1 MIENKPRLSEHA
13 KKVLLWRE
21 SFLFLDENRFFE
33 IMKMYLGEIKTPY
46 NKQKL
51 IANLEGFLHK
61 KENLVAIKSFLSDD
75 ELEIISAVV
84 FIPDVTEEKLSSF
97 FKNTFT
103 YSFLYEKLLNL
114 EERLILFKTKNENQ
128 VQGNSFVIKFN
139 PLLEDAL
146 FDLININRLLPQIEF
161 LKTEKPASQITPELI
176 VCFISYLLENP
187 TIAKQDGSLKKHSLQ
202 NIPAFFG
209 DEAEKIE
216 ILYKAFLNLG
226 ILKETGHGAEVD
238 WNKFSEFLNLSF
250 AEQTVYIAVSSCA
263 HLSREALRLH
273 SQVFVD
279 TVKNL
284 SDRNFTLDLFLRT
297 GFLVSSSP
305 DDTDFAASENSF
317 KTSRFAKILQ
327 EGRLRLSAQNDDAVT
342 VSTSGGL
349 ERIFETAVSLGI
361 IYVSGMTKAGAKDKD
376 KNKDSEPVYSV
387 SDFLSAQ
394 EQPSEN
400 LSGMLRIDSSL
411 SVSLMPGF
419 APKDIVLLSKFMSL
433 KKYDKVSEF
442 LICRQS
448 VMRGFDLGLSAKE
461 ILQILSERTLYEIP
475 ETLKVQIEEW
485 NSSYSSASFYKGF
498 VLKVDGKAALAAQH
512 NSVLAPHIH
521 TVIAPGIFLLDVSDD
536 AEAIALIKKSGLDFI
551 GKIKSVKEENQSAG
565 FFNLKLNGKKN
576 LEHSGFEIPSEII
589 PKKDSAEIEKELFLK
604 LEQMELDES
613 QKENLEL
620 RIEHKVIV
628 NPSQLNSS
636 VLRLEKS
643 NANAMDYA
651 GKIYVFEQALSN
663 SENIELRFSKEGKK
677 EVSVFG
683 KPVGIRKQSDDV
695 FVQLLLVPENVVK
708 EFSLGKAQF
717 IKRIKK
723 IIY

>member
-13 KKVLLWRE
+13 KRVMLWRE
-21 SFLFLDENRFFE
+21 SFLFLEENHFFE

-114 EERLILFKTKNENQ
+114 EERLILFKTKNENLSK
-128 VQGNSFVIKFN
+128 GDSFVIKFN
-139 PLLEDAL
+139 PLLEDMF

-161 LKTEKPASQITPELI
+161 TKTENPAARITPELI
-176 VCFISYLLENP
+176 SCFISYILENP
-187 TIAKQDGSLKKHSLQ
+187 NIAKQDGTLKKYSLQ
-202 NIPAFFG
+202 NIPVLFG
-209 DEAEKIE
+209 DEKEKIE

-238 WNKFSEFLNLSF
+238 WSKFSDFLNLSF
-250 AEQTVYIAVSSCA
+250 AEQTVYITISSCS
-263 HLSREALRLH
+263 HLSRESLRLH
-273 SQVFVD
+273 SQIFVD

-284 SDRNFTLDLFLRT
+284 SDRVFTLDLFLRT
-297 GFLVSSSP
+297 GFLVS
-305 DDTDFAASENSF
+305 AASFDSSSEGSF
-317 KTSRFAKILQ
+317 KTSRFAKIIQ
-327 EGRLRLSAQNDDAVT
+327 EGRLRLSEHNNDAVT
-342 VSTSGGL
+342 VSTSGAL
-349 ERIFETAVSLGI
+349 ERMFEAAVSLGI
-361 IYVSGMTKAGAKDKD
+361 IYISGTTKDGS
-376 KNKDSEPVYSV
+376 KDSETVYSV
-387 SDFLSAQ
+387 SDFLAAP
-394 EQPSEN
+394 EQCSEN

-411 SVSLMPGF
+411 AVSLMPGF
-419 APKDIVLLSKFMSL
+419 ALRDIVPLSKFMSL

-442 LICRQS
+442 LISRQS
-448 VMRGFDLGLSAKE
+448 IMRGFDIGLSAKE
-461 ILQILSERTLYEIP
+461 ILQILTERTLYEIP

-498 VLKVDGKAALAAQH
+498 VLKVDDKAALAAQH
-512 NSVLAPHIH
+512 NSVLSPHIH
-521 TVIAPGIFLLDVSDD
+521 TVIAPGIFLLDVNDD
-536 AEAIALIKKSGLDFI
+536 AEAVSLIKKSGLDFI
-551 GKIKSVKEENQSAG
+551 GKIKSVKEENRTAG

-576 LEHSGFEIPSEII
+576 FGCSGFETPSEII

-628 NPSQLNSS
+628 NPAQLNSS
-636 VLRLEKS
+636 ILRLEKS

-651 GKIYVFEQALSN
+651 GKIYVFEQALAN
-663 SENIELRFSKEGKK
+663 EEKIELRFAKDGKK
-677 EVSVFG
+677 ELSVFG

-723 IIY
+723 TIY

>member
-13 KKVLLWRE
+13 KRVMLWRE
-21 SFLFLDENRFFE
+21 SFLFLEENHFFE

-114 EERLILFKTKNENQ
+114 EERLILFKTKNENSS
-128 VQGNSFVIKFN
+128 QGDSFVIKFN
-139 PLLEDAL
+139 PLLEDTL

-161 LKTEKPASQITPELI
+161 TKTENPTNRIKPELI
-176 VCFISYLLENP
+176 SCFISYILENP
-187 TIAKQDGSLKKHSLQ
+187 NIAKQDGTLKKHSLQ
-202 NIPAFFG
+202 NIPVVFG
-209 DEAEKIE
+209 DEVKKIE

-238 WNKFSEFLNLSF
+238 WSKFSDFLNLSF
-250 AEQTVYIAVSSCA
+250 AEQTVYITISSCS
-263 HLSREALRLH
+263 HLSRESLRLH
-273 SQVFVD
+273 SQIFVD

-284 SDRNFTLDLFLRT
+284 SDRVFTLDLFLRT
-297 GFLVSSSP
+297 GFLVS
-305 DDTDFAASENSF
+305 AASFDSSSESSF
-317 KTSRFAKILQ
+317 KTSRFAKIIQ
-327 EGRLRLSAQNDDAVT
+327 EGRLRLSEHNSDAVT
-342 VSTSGGL
+342 VSTSGAL
-349 ERIFETAVSLGI
+349 ERMFEAAVSLGI
-361 IYVSGMTKAGAKDKD
+361 IYISGTTKDGS
-376 KNKDSEPVYSV
+376 KDSGVVYSV
-387 SDFLSAQ
+387 SDFLAAP
-394 EQPSEN
+394 EQCSEN

-411 SVSLMPGF
+411 AVSLMPGF
-419 APKDIVLLSKFMSL
+419 ALRDIVPLSKFMSL

-442 LICRQS
+442 LISRQS
-448 VMRGFDLGLSAKE
+448 IMRGFDIGLSAKE
-461 ILQILSERTLYEIP
+461 ILQILTERTLYEIP

-512 NSVLAPHIH
+512 NSVLSPHIH
-521 TVIAPGIFLLDVSDD
+521 TVIAPGIFLLDVNDD
-536 AEAIALIKKSGLDFI
+536 AEAVSLIKKSGLDFI
-551 GKIKSVKEENQSAG
+551 GKIKSVKEENRTAG

-576 LEHSGFEIPSEII
+576 FGCSGFETPSEII

-628 NPSQLNSS
+628 NPAQLNSS
-636 VLRLEKS
+636 ILRLEKS

-651 GKIYVFEQALSN
+651 GKIYVFEQALAN
-663 SENIELRFSKEGKK
+663 EEKIELRFAKDGKK
-677 EVSVFG
+677 ELSVFG

-723 IIY
+723 TIY

>member
-13 KKVLLWRE
+13 KRVMLWRE
-21 SFLFLDENRFFE
+21 SFLFLEENHFFE

-114 EERLILFKTKNENQ
+114 EERLILFKTKNENSS
-128 VQGNSFVIKFN
+128 QGDSFVIKFN
-139 PLLEDAL
+139 PLLEDMF

-161 LKTEKPASQITPELI
+161 TKTEKPAARITPELI
-176 VCFISYLLENP
+176 SCFISYILENP
-187 TIAKQDGSLKKHSLQ
+187 NIAKQDGTLKKYSLQ
-202 NIPAFFG
+202 NIPVLFG
-209 DEAEKIE
+209 DEKEKIE

-238 WNKFSEFLNLSF
+238 WSKFSDFLNLSF
-250 AEQTVYIAVSSCA
+250 AEQTVYIVVSSCS
-263 HLSREALRLH
+263 HLSRESLRLY
-273 SQVFVD
+273 SQIFVD

-284 SDRNFTLDLFLRT
+284 SDRVFTLDLFLRT
-297 GFLVSSSP
+297 GFLVS
-305 DDTDFAASENSF
+305 AASFDSSSEGSF
-317 KTSRFAKILQ
+317 KTSRFAKIIQ
-327 EGRLRLSAQNDDAVT
+327 EGRLRLSEHNSDAVK
-342 VSTSGGL
+342 VSTSGAL
-349 ERIFETAVSLGI
+349 ERMFEAAVSLGI
-361 IYVSGMTKAGAKDKD
+361 IYISGTTKDGS
-376 KNKDSEPVYSV
+376 KDSETVYSV
-387 SDFLSAQ
+387 SDFLAAP
-394 EQPSEN
+394 EQCSEN

-411 SVSLMPGF
+411 AVSLMPGF
-419 APKDIVLLSKFMSL
+419 ALRDIVPLSKFMSL

-442 LICRQS
+442 LISRQS
-448 VMRGFDLGLSAKE
+448 IMRGFDLGLSAKE
-461 ILQILSERTLYEIP
+461 ILQILTNRTLYEIP

-512 NSVLAPHIH
+512 NSVLSPHIH
-521 TVIAPGIFLLDVSDD
+521 TVIAPGIFLLDVNDD
-536 AEAIALIKKSGLDFI
+536 AEAVSLIKKSGLDFI
-551 GKIKSVKEENQSAG
+551 GKIKSVKEENRTAG

-576 LEHSGFEIPSEII
+576 FGCSGFETPSEII

-613 QKENLEL
+613 QRENLEL

-628 NPSQLNSS
+628 NPAQLNSNI
-636 VLRLEKS
+636 LRLEKS

-651 GKIYVFEQALSN
+651 GKIYVFEQALAN
-663 SENIELRFSKEGKK
+663 EEKIELRFAKDGKK
-677 EVSVFG
+677 ELSVFG

-723 IIY
+723 TIY